1 MLPLRLGFQ
10 ADEEDEAPR
19 GGPAAAKRGLAV
31 FVASSV
37 REHVGSIASFK
48 RKCPAQSTGS
58 GLQSYGALDSVQDVP
73 MSEEL

>member
-48 RKCPAQSTGS
+48 RKCPA
-58 GLQSYGALDSVQDVP
+58 
-73 MSEEL
+73 